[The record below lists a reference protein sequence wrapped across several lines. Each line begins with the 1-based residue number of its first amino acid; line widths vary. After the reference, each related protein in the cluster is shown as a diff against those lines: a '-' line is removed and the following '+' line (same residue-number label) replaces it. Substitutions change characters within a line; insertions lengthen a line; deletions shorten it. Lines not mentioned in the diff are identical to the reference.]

1 MQRDY
6 YRAENAQ
13 GEPFWL
19 FRDAPAT
26 EGGRWWLH
34 GISEA
39 IRLSDSHR

>member
-6 YRAENAQ
+6 YRVENAQ

-19 FRDAPAT
+19 FHDAPAA

-39 IRLSDSHR
+39 